1 VSQNVK
7 LALFMLVILAPS
19 LALHECAHAFAA
31 DRMGDHTARRW
42 GRMTLNL
49 KPHVDRFGTIV
60 LPGLLLIL
68 VAAGYFPPVFA
79 YAKPMPFDPTAL
91 RNPDRGVVWYALAG
105 PFANLG
111 TAIVFGLALRLLDP
125 GTGSTIGVLLFAGL
139 VVNVVLFIFNLMP
152 VPGLDGS
159 KLLAR
164 FLSFRARELYQR
176 MDEYLPLFMLVI
188 FFLLA
193 APALSIVRALGNAT
207 CRLIGVGDCL

>member
-1 VSQNVK
+1 MSDNLQ
-7 LALFMLVILAPS
+7 LALFMLVTLFPS
-19 LALHECAHAFAA
+19 LALHEYAHAFAA
-31 DRMGDHTARRW
+31 DRMGDYTARRW

-49 KPHVDRFGTIV
+49 KPHIDRFGTFV

-79 YAKPMPFDPTAL
+79 YAKPMPFNPSALKDPE
-91 RNPDRGVVWYALAG
+91 RGAIWYALAG
-105 PFANLG
+105 PLANLG
-111 TAIVFGLALRLLDP
+111 LAIVFGIALRLLDP
-125 GTGSTIGVLLFAGL
+125 GTGSTLGLFLFAGL
-139 VVNVVLFIFNLMP
+139 VINVVLFIFNLMP
-152 VPGLDGS
+152 IPGLDGS

-164 FLSFRARELYQR
+164 FLSFRAREFYQR

>member
-1 VSQNVK
+1 MSQNVQ
-7 LALFMLVILAPS
+7 LALFMLVVLVPS
-19 LALHECAHAFAA
+19 LALHEYAHAFAA
-31 DRMGDHTARRW
+31 DRMGDYTARRW
-42 GRMTLNL
+42 GRMTMNP
-49 KPHVDRFGTIV
+49 KPHVDRFGSIV

-79 YAKPMPFDPTAL
+79 YAKPQPFNPSAL
-91 RNPDRGVVWYALAG
+91 KNPDRGVIWHALAG
-105 PFANLG
+105 PLANLG
-111 TAIVFGLALRLLDP
+111 AALVFGIALRLLDP
-125 GTGSTIGVLLFAGL
+125 GAGSTLGLLLFAGL
-139 VVNVVLFIFNLMP
+139 VINVVLFIFNLMP
-152 VPGLDGS
+152 IPGLDGS

-164 FLSFRARELYQR
+164 FLSLRAREVYQR

>member
-1 VSQNVK
+1 VSENVE
-7 LALFMLVILAPS
+7 LALFMLVILVPS
-19 LALHECAHAFAA
+19 VALHEYAHAFAA

-42 GRMTLNL
+42 GRMTLNI
-49 KPHVDRFGTIV
+49 KPHIDRFGTLV

-79 YAKPMPFDPTAL
+79 YAKPMPFNPSAL
-91 RNPDRGVVWYALAG
+91 RSPDRGAMWYALAG
-105 PFANLG
+105 PLANLG
-111 TAIVFGLALRLLDP
+111 AAIVFGVALRVLDP
-125 GTGSTIGVLLFAGL
+125 GTGSTLGLFVFAGL

-152 VPGLDGS
+152 IPGLDGS

-164 FLSFRARELYQR
+164 FLSFRAREFYQR